1 MKVCLRK
8 IEKILFPWVFS
19 QKIQKI
25 IATKYYFYE
34 WCRGGKLYFEAQI
47 YSKWPLMSLIGMWEW
62 VECFKHETTHFDV
75 IFFKFIVFTNFSS
88 KPTLECKLLFVVLGS
103 INLLF
108 SFRPGIFKISEI
120 IGQESTYPTHRRV
133 FLVKNR
139 PKCLKIKCLEN
150 K

>member
-1 MKVCLRK
+1 MQWSNLSLTSLT
-8 IEKILFPWVFS
+8 ENSENYSNKILFLWMMP
-19 QKIQKI
+19 
-25 IATKYYFYE
+25 
-34 WCRGGKLYFEAQI
+34 RGESCISKLKFTQ
-47 YSKWPLMSLIGMWEW
+47 KWPLMSLIGMWEW
-62 VECFKHETTHFDV
+62 VECFKHETTYFDV

-120 IGQESTYPTHRRV
+120 IGQESTYPSHRRV